1 VTAAPS
7 SNPRDESSDRP
18 ALEVRGLCV
27 SIDER
32 PVLRGLDLCVEPGQV
47 LAVVGA
53 SGSGKTMSGLAMLDL
68 LPAGGRVTGGHAW
81 LDGRAIDLGI
91 ASRPGGPADP
101 AVAATAAATAPIS
114 RRSLRGTGIA
124 MIFQQP
130 RASLHPLRTIAAQL
144 RETVRRLRGPMPRAA
159 ADAAAIELLEL
170 AGFPRAAERL
180 GARPHEL
187 SGGECQRIM
196 IALALAGRPR
206 VLFADEPTTA
216 LDVLVQGRLLE
227 TLRRLARELRMAV
240 VFVTHDLRVVAEVAD
255 AAVVL
260 DAGRTVEAA
269 SCERLFDDPR
279 HPATRRLMEAS
290 GLPVPAVAA
299 AGDAPDAP
307 GPAARWRIR
316 GRRPG

>member
-1 VTAAPS
+1 MSRAATPS
-7 SNPRDESSDRP
+7 PGQEPPGPPGPP
-18 ALEVRGLCV
+18 ALEVRGLAV
-27 SIDER
+27 SIDGR
-32 PVLRGLDLCVEPGQV
+32 PVLHGVDLCVEPGQV

-53 SGSGKTMSGLAMLDL
+53 SGSGKTMSGLALLDL

-81 LDGRAIDLGI
+81 LGGRAVDLGTTGTG
-91 ASRPGGPADP
+91 AS
-101 AVAATAAATAPIS
+101 AATSDAASDARDQMP
-114 RRSLRGTGIA
+114 RRALRGSEIA

-130 RASLHPLRTIAAQL
+130 RASLHPLRTIAAQM

-170 AGFPRAAERL
+170 AGFTRPAERL

-196 IALALAGRPR
+196 IAMALAGRPR

-240 VFVTHDLRVVAEVAD
+240 VLVTHDLRVVAEVAD
-255 AAVVL
+255 AAVVV
-260 DAGRTVEAA
+260 DGGRTVEAA
-269 SCERLFDDPR
+269 ACGRLFDAPR
-279 HPATRRLMEAS
+279 HPATRRLLEAS

-299 AGDAPDAP
+299 DAPAP
-307 GPAARWRIR
+307 AVESGPWRIR
-316 GRRPG
+316 ERRPG